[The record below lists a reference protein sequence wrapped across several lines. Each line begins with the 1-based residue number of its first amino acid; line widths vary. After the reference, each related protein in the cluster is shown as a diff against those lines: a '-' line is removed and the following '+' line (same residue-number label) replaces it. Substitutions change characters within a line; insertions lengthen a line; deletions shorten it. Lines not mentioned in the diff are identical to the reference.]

1 MAIRTVRKSCDF
13 CGQEFVE
20 DGKIG
25 LTRDTTMRVTVNTK
39 DLDWSALDV
48 DVRFKAEVEALG
60 LEIDVCP
67 DCRIRLFEEAVLKL
81 RKVFEEARQR
91 EKTAVSGDSAKG
103 QG

>member
-20 DGKIG
+20 DGQIG
-25 LTRDTTMRVTVNTK
+25 LTRDTTLRVTLNTK

-48 DVRFKAEVEALG
+48 
-60 LEIDVCP
+60 DVCP

-81 RKVFEEARQR
+81 RKVFEEVRQR